1 MSIRRWLV
9 LVLTV
14 SVWPSVAAAA
24 VLESLAPFLVNHY
37 TFDNPLGGDPLSNV
51 EVDLGSDLTN
61 IQLLN
66 GAPRVADGAWWGSAY
81 SLETRQNND
90 AENDDWKAG
99 IMFGSSAEST
109 LAGTASATGITL
121 MGWFK
126 PLGGRSNNPSP
137 NTNSED
143 PDDYYNAFGLAGYLR
158 GDEDLDDL
166 DGHTVRALLEVIG
179 GKVKALGRRLDSQVF
194 SGSRAS
200 DDDWHVVMPP
210 ETWTHL
216 TATFDFNR
224 GRIQLYKNGALLE
237 SSSSGIGNWETTPG
251 TDYTSDSNAGGIKIG
266 GSYPDNSEEKNPF
279 NGRTDELMFFN
290 KSLTPGEVA
299 AQFAL
304 VSDTPGDFNHDGR
317 VDAADYTVWRD
328 GLDSLYD
335 GDDYNDWKMNFGQ
348 SPGTGPG
355 SALVLVPEPTTAMLA
370 FAALILAL
378 ALRRQQTL

>member
-37 TFDNPLGGDPLSNV
+37 TFDNPLGGDLSSNV

-143 PDDYYNAFGLAGYLR
+143 PDDYYNAFGRR
-158 GDEDLDDL
+158 G
-166 DGHTVRALLEVIG
+166 
-179 GKVKALGRRLDSQVF
+179 F
-194 SGSRAS
+194 SA
-200 DDDWHVVMPP
+200 V
-210 ETWTHL
+210 TKIL
-216 TATFDFNR
+216 TT
-224 GRIQLYKNGALLE
+224 
-237 SSSSGIGNWETTPG
+237 SMG
-251 TDYTSDSNAGGIKIG
+251 T
-266 GSYPDNSEEKNPF
+266 
-279 NGRTDELMFFN
+279 R
-290 KSLTPGEVA
+290 
-299 AQFAL
+299 FA
-304 VSDTPGDFNHDGR
+304 R
-317 VDAADYTVWRD
+317 CWR
-328 GLDSLYD
+328 
-335 GDDYNDWKMNFGQ
+335 
-348 SPGTGPG
+348 
-355 SALVLVPEPTTAMLA
+355 
-370 FAALILAL
+370 
-378 ALRRQQTL
+378 